1 MSNNTTKL
9 QVPIDKDVLAA
20 MKKHAHGL
28 GFDSAQ
34 AYIRFLG
41 KAIAD
46 GRQLGLGYDDWGEP
60 SPKAVARWEEQI
72 KEMEA
77 ERKAGKAKVF
87 DNAEEALDY
96 LHNLK

>member
-1 MSNNTTKL
+1 M

-34 AYIRFLG
+34 AYIRYLG

-46 GRQLGLGYDDWGEP
+46 GRQLGVGYDDWGEP
-60 SPKAVARWEEQI
+60 TDEAAERLNRWA
-72 KEMEA
+72 KEA
-77 ERKAGKAKVF
+77 ERDSKAGRLKSFDDSIKAL
-87 DNAEEALDY
+87 EY
-96 LHNLK
+96 LNSL

>member
-1 MSNNTTKL
+1 MSDNITKM

-60 SPKAVARWEEQI
+60 SDEAAARLNRWA
-72 KEMEA
+72 KEA
-77 ERKAGKAKVF
+77 ERDHKAGK
-87 DNAEEALDY
+87 
-96 LHNLK
+96 LKPYTSVDEFMKDLRA